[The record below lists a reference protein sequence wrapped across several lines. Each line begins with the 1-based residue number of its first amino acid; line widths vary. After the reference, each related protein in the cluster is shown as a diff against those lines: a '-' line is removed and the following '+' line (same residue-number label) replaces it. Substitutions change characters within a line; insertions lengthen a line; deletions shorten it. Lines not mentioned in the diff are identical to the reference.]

1 MEKVATVI
9 CFETFLQISKGG
21 VMAKL
26 ADKEVGAL
34 IGRPLRWTGGD
45 GEIETFRSVMRLV
58 RRQQRR
64 VNAF

>member
-1 MEKVATVI
+1 
-9 CFETFLQISKGG
+9 
-21 VMAKL
+21 MAKL